1 MRKTI
6 EWCMEH
12 DDHVMLSE
20 DDGSCEIE
28 EYDLVPVG
36 SLADDPQAVANIL
49 SNELMM
55 LMNHM
60 PRMGGPNLNEQK
72 WGQALAQKLVD
83 EGVLRAAEGEQI

>member
-36 SLADDPQAVANIL
+36 RSLADDPQAVRRVMAFAPVPKGAAVADPL
-49 SNELMM
+49 RAEAWAV
-55 LMNHM
+55 
-60 PRMGGPNLNEQK
+60 R
-72 WGQALAQKLVD
+72 
-83 EGVLRAAEGEQI
+83 VLRAAEGEHG

>member
-36 SLADDPQAVANIL
+36 SLADDPQASLIHLRAEWHRQSLHDIEN
-49 SNELMM
+49 MT
-55 LMNHM
+55 
-60 PRMGGPNLNEQK
+60 PREVRRSLRAFWQN
-72 WGQALAQKLVD
+72 ALAAE
-83 EGVLRAAEGEQI
+83 EGTDT

>member
-1 MRKTI
+1 MSDELQCSK
-6 EWCMEH
+6 C
-12 DDHVMLSE
+12 
-20 DDGSCEIE
+20 G
-28 EYDLVPVG
+28 LVSDRERR

-83 EGVLRAAEGEQI
+83 EGVLRAAEGERG